1 MAKTLLNEPKAG
13 THSEAGHQARLPRCW
28 FDEPMVEAAG
38 VEPASET
45 DGRHLLRAYSRVIV
59 PGQAWRPT

>member
-38 VEPASET
+38 VEPAA
-45 DGRHLLRAYSRVIV
+45 RVFYQPPFKMRAAPMSGNSA
-59 PGQAWRPT
+59 PASS